1 MALVPQRKVQ
11 IVVLDDDPTMIR
23 LLCRMVE
30 RQLGPRVTVDAF
42 TDPQVAWDWIQVNC
56 CDILVSDLQMPKL
69 HGLDVLRLVKQR
81 DAWTQVIF
89 VTGRSTVDKIDAA
102 IEQGA
107 SDYLLK
113 PLDKDELI
121 LVLEHA
127 IARCERWQ
135 RVALKTDQVA
145 AV

>member
-1 MALVPQRKVQ
+1 MISKRTPPAICAVSKTTSPHSANLNSGESVQRRKVFA
-11 IVVLDDDPTMIR
+11 VPST
-23 LLCRMVE
+23 
-30 RQLGPRVTVDAF
+30 
-42 TDPQVAWDWIQVNC
+42 N
-56 CDILVSDLQMPKL
+56 
-69 HGLDVLRLVKQR
+69 
-81 DAWTQVIF
+81 